1 MKKIGQGISEEM
13 LNALVDKEYSPS
25 EQAEKLRQVRDDY
38 VAATELCHLRE
49 LKESVRLAYAEPPQP
64 KSEHRSKKSMRIP
77 LAMAAALLLLVG
89 VTLIFQQLTPLLPWS
104 GAERFVVLDPEGRGH
119 RPAIASDQ
127 EMRVVFHVQ
136 DIDRISSR
144 ELLDEVEGLL
154 LDFHGRGETVRV
166 EVVAHGNGLGLL
178 RSKLS
183 TEGERISRMVQD
195 YPALTFVACRNTI
208 QRLSVEKGIE
218 VVLLPEAAT
227 TESGVAHVVRRQNQ
241 GWFYIQV

>member
-1 MKKIGQGISEEM
+1 MKKPGTGISDEM
-13 LNALVDKEYSPS
+13 LNALVDKEFAPS
-25 EQAEKLRQVRDDY
+25 EQAEKLSQVRSDD
-38 VAATELCHLRE
+38 VATAELSRLRE

-64 KSEHRSKKSMRIP
+64 TAERHSRKSVRIP
-77 LAMAAALLLLVG
+77 LAVAATLLLLAG

-104 GAERFVVLDPEGRGH
+104 GAERFVVLDPEGHGH
-119 RPAIASDQ
+119 RPAIASDNG
-127 EMRVVFHVQ
+127 MRVVFHVQ
-136 DIDRISSR
+136 DIDRVSSS

-154 LDFHGRGETVRV
+154 RDFHGRGDAVRV

-195 YPALTFVACRNTI
+195 YPDLTFVACRNTI
-208 QRLSVEKGIE
+208 QRLRVEKGVE
-218 VVLLPEAAT
+218 VVLLPEATT

-241 GWFYIQV
+241 GWIYIQV